1 MTGRPI
7 LTSDAMRA
15 AEQRAIDGGTSVEQ
29 LMERAGAA
37 LAEAAYR
44 FVGSMPALVLC
55 GPGNNGGD
63 GYVAARHL
71 AARGVTVRVAA
82 LSEPKSDAAKWAR
95 SEWRGDVE
103 PVSHSTA
110 AAPLVVDAL
119 FGTGLKRGLDPFV
132 SKQLLR
138 LNDAAV
144 AKIACDLPSGIE
156 TDSGAE
162 LSPLP
167 PFDMTVTF
175 GALKPA
181 HLLYPAMY
189 RCGRLVLADIGID
202 ADTAWHEVAPPQ
214 LPPIKPGLQK
224 YTRGLVHALAGKMPG
239 AIALAATAAART
251 GAGYVRVSTSRPI
264 EGLPSAIVQT
274 DAAEVNDPRIGC
286 LLVGP
291 GMGDIPQV
299 LTLALTSRA
308 PKVIDAD
315 AITHMGDPG
324 RLRGQDAVITP
335 HEGEFRKLFGALP
348 GTRPEQALEAARL
361 SGAVVVYKGA
371 DTLVASPDGRLGFRP
386 PAPGWLAS
394 AGTGDVLSG
403 MIAALRARGMAAFE
417 AACAGVWLHGWSA
430 EIAGPHMIADDLA
443 AAIPQ
448 ALDCLE

>member
-1 MTGRPI
+1 
-7 LTSDAMRA
+7 
-15 AEQRAIDGGTSVEQ
+15 
-29 LMERAGAA
+29 
-37 LAEAAYR
+37 
-44 FVGSMPALVLC
+44 
-55 GPGNNGGD
+55 
-63 GYVAARHL
+63 
-71 AARGVTVRVAA
+71 
-82 LSEPKSDAAKWAR
+82 
-95 SEWRGDVE
+95 
-103 PVSHSTA
+103 VSHSTA

-202 ADTAWHEVAPPQ
+202 ADTAWHEIAPPQ